1 MGWNLTNLML
11 SSLWFLAGVLK
22 IAGIGTTS
30 DIPFGIVFV
39 VIGAIFFWGVL
50 EDPTDHPKR
59 LAHTYVGGVI
69 SIWLAILSVAHTL
82 LKDSSYTNVYFEL
95 GVPILA
101 VLSYFAGLRARKEI
115 EAGR

>member
-1 MGWNLTNLML
+1 MAWNLTNLVL
-11 SSLWFLAGVLK
+11 SFLWFLAGVLK

-50 EDPTDHPKR
+50 EDPADRPKR
-59 LAHTYVGGVI
+59 LAHTYVGGVL
-69 SIWLAILSVAHTL
+69 SIWLAILSVARIFI
-82 LKDSSYTNVYFEL
+82 KASSYMNTFFEL
-95 GVPILA
+95 GVAILA